1 MNNLPIYFSEIDVL
15 VNNASLVLSREPAD
29 KTTLDDWEQM
39 LDTNIKGLMLHSTST
54 AGDA

>member
-15 VNNASLVLSREPAD
+15 VNNASLVLSMEPAD

>member
-1 MNNLPIYFSEIDVL
+1 VNNLPIYFSEIDVL
-15 VNNASLVLSREPAD
+15 VNNASLVLSMEPAD